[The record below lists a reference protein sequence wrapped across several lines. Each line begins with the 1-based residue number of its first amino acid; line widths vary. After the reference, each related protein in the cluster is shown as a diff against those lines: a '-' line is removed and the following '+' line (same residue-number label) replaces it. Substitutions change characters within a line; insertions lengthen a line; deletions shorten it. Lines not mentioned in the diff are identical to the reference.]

1 MASLS
6 SLVQY
11 LQVRLLASPTNI
23 GPSWKGLPGTN
34 ALAYYEYLLSS
45 VIKSFIALAS
55 AFIIPLS
62 FYALLA
68 LSLLPMAIN
77 KQITNIPMTILNFSL
92 K

>member
-6 SLVQY
+6 RLVQC
-11 LQVRLLASPTNI
+11 LQVRLLASPANI
-23 GPSWKGLPGTN
+23 GPGCRGFPGTN
-34 ALAYYEYLLSS
+34 AFAYYEYFLSS
-45 VIKSFIALAS
+45 VIKGFIALAS
-55 AFIIPLS
+55 AFSIPLS
-62 FYALLA
+62 FDALLA